1 MNIKQVSEEKEISAD
16 TLRYYERIGLIP
28 PVNRTKG
35 GIRDYTKE
43 DLKWVDFTICMR
55 NAGLSIE
62 SLIEY
67 IRLSSEGEATV
78 SERRKLLIE
87 ESELLT
93 KKIAEMQ
100 ECLERLQGKIKK
112 YDHVLSKNKMECI
125 K

>member
-1 MNIKQVSEEKEISAD
+1 MNIKQVSEEKGISSD

-35 GIRDYTKE
+35 GIRDYTEE

-78 SERRKLLIE
+78 FERRKLLIE

-112 YDHVLSKNKMECI
+112 YDRVLSRNKMECI

>member
-1 MNIKQVSEEKEISAD
+1 MNIKQVSEEKGISAD

-35 GIRDYTKE
+35 GIRDYTEE

-78 SERRKLLIE
+78 FERRKLLIE

-93 KKIAEMQ
+93 KEIAEMQ
-100 ECLERLQGKIKK
+100 ECLERLQ
-112 YDHVLSKNKMECI
+112 
-125 K
+125 

>member
-1 MNIKQVSEEKEISAD
+1 MNIKQVSEEMGISAD

-35 GIRDYTKE
+35 GIRDYTEE

-78 SERRKLLIE
+78 FERRKLLIE

-112 YDHVLSKNKMECI
+112 YDRVLSRNKMECI

>member
-1 MNIKQVSEEKEISAD
+1 MNIKQVSEEKGISAD
-16 TLRYYERIGLIP
+16 TLRYYEQIGLIP

-35 GIRDYTKE
+35 GIRDYTEE

-78 SERRKLLIE
+78 FERRKLLIE

-93 KKIAEMQ
+93 KEIAEMQ

-112 YDHVLSKNKMECI
+112 YDRVLSRNKMECI

>member
-1 MNIKQVSEEKEISAD
+1 MNIKQVSEEKGISAA

-35 GIRDYTKE
+35 GIRDYTEE

-78 SERRKLLIE
+78 FERRKLLIE

-112 YDHVLSKNKMECI
+112 YDRVLSRNKMECI

>member
-1 MNIKQVSEEKEISAD
+1 MNIKQVSEEKGISAD
-16 TLRYYERIGLIP
+16 TLRYYERIWLIP

-35 GIRDYTKE
+35 GIRDYTEE

-78 SERRKLLIE
+78 FERRKLLIE

-112 YDHVLSKNKMECI
+112 YDRVLSRNKMECI

>member
-1 MNIKQVSEEKEISAD
+1 MNIKQVSEEKCISAD

-35 GIRDYTKE
+35 GIRDYTEE

-78 SERRKLLIE
+78 FERRKLLIE

-93 KKIAEMQ
+93 KEIAEMQ

-112 YDHVLSKNKMECI
+112 YDRVLSRNKMECI

>member
-1 MNIKQVSEEKEISAD
+1 MNIKQVSEEKGISAD

-35 GIRDYTKE
+35 GIRDYTEE

-78 SERRKLLIE
+78 FERRKLLIE

-93 KKIAEMQ
+93 KKIAEIARMFGTFTRKNQ
-100 ECLERLQGKIKK
+100 EI
-112 YDHVLSKNKMECI
+112 
-125 K
+125 

>member
-1 MNIKQVSEEKEISAD
+1 MNIKQVSEEKGISAD
-16 TLRYYERIGLIP
+16 TLRYYERIRLIP

-35 GIRDYTKE
+35 GIRDYTEE

-78 SERRKLLIE
+78 FERRKLLIE

-112 YDHVLSKNKMECI
+112 YDRVLSRNKMECI

>member
-1 MNIKQVSEEKEISAD
+1 MNIKQVSEEKGISAD

-35 GIRDYTKE
+35 GIRDYTEE

-55 NAGLSIE
+55 NTGLSIE

-78 SERRKLLIE
+78 FERRKLLIE

-112 YDHVLSKNKMECI
+112 YDRVLSRNKMECI

>member
-1 MNIKQVSEEKEISAD
+1 MNIKQVSEEKSISAD

-35 GIRDYTKE
+35 GIRDYTEE

-78 SERRKLLIE
+78 FERRKLLIE

-112 YDHVLSKNKMECI
+112 YDRVLSRNKMECI

>member
-1 MNIKQVSEEKEISAD
+1 MNIKQVSEEKGILAD

-35 GIRDYTKE
+35 GIRDYTEE

-78 SERRKLLIE
+78 FERRKLLIE

-112 YDHVLSKNKMECI
+112 YDRVLSRNKMECI

>member
-1 MNIKQVSEEKEISAD
+1 MNIKQVSEEKGISAD
-16 TLRYYERIGLIP
+16 TLRYYERIRLIP

-35 GIRDYTKE
+35 GIRDYTEE

-78 SERRKLLIE
+78 FERRKLLIE

-112 YDHVLSKNKMECI
+112 YDRVLSRNKIECI

>member
-1 MNIKQVSEEKEISAD
+1 MNIKQVSEEKGISAD

-28 PVNRTKG
+28 PVNRTE
-35 GIRDYTKE
+35 E

-78 SERRKLLIE
+78 FERRKLLIE

-112 YDHVLSKNKMECI
+112 YDRVLSRNKMECI

>member
-1 MNIKQVSEEKEISAD
+1 MNIKQVSEEKGILAD

-67 IRLSSEGEATV
+67 IHLSSGGEATV

-112 YDHVLSKNKMECI
+112 YDHVLSRNKMECI

>member
-1 MNIKQVSEEKEISAD
+1 MNIKQVSEEKGISAD
-16 TLRYYERIGLIP
+16 TLRYYERNGLIP

-35 GIRDYTKE
+35 GIRDYTEE

-78 SERRKLLIE
+78 FERRKLLIE

-93 KKIAEMQ
+93 KEIAEMQ

-112 YDHVLSKNKMECI
+112 YDRVLSRNKMECI

>member
-1 MNIKQVSEEKEISAD
+1 MNIKQVSEEKGISAG

-67 IRLSSEGEATV
+67 IHLSSEGEATV

-112 YDHVLSKNKMECI
+112 YDHVLSRNKMECI